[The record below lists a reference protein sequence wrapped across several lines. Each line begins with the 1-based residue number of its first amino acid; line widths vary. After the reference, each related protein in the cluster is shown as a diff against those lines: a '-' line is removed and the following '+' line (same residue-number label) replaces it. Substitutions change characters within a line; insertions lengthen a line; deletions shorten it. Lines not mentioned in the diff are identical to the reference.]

1 MTNRTLGRIA
11 LVMAV
16 AAVLL
21 VAIVAF
27 LPAPAQVLAALLTLP
42 VGASFFATATAAS

>member
-1 MTNRTLGRIA
+1 MTNRTLARIA

-27 LPAPAQVLAALLTLP
+27 LPVPAQVLAALLTLP
-42 VGASFFATATAAS
+42 VGASLFASATTAA